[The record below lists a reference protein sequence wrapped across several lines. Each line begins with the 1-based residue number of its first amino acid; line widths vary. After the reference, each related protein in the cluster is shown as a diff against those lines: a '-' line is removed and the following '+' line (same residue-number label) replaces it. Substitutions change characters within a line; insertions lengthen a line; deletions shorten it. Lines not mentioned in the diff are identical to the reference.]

1 MAQPCPCIPLQD
13 LLQIWPDHGDF
24 FRIVIPPVPDQLQQ
38 IPTRPAA
45 RCAQLGIPARRIV
58 TYYEH
63 HDIENDLNAMP
74 TAHPGGFVDEIALQQ
89 ISITPHLRCV
99 PRQHRREDDPMEQ
112 RAIYIQ
118 ESHGLQH
125 DATDWAP
132 LMTGFGG
139 EVLLQWQ
146 SFAQLGPGQMESFV
160 RVRTWYNDHVRWPH

>member
-1 MAQPCPCIPLQD
+1 
-13 LLQIWPDHGDF
+13 
-24 FRIVIPPVPDQLQQ
+24 
-38 IPTRPAA
+38 
-45 RCAQLGIPARRIV
+45 
-58 TYYEH
+58 
-63 HDIENDLNAMP
+63 
-74 TAHPGGFVDEIALQQ
+74 
-89 ISITPHLRCV
+89 
-99 PRQHRREDDPMEQ
+99 MEQ

-118 ESHGLQH
+118 ESHGLPQH